1 MVQRAQII
9 IGPAGVG
16 KVFVVNYIQSTYCN
30 AIYEHCQSINRIM
43 RIINLDPAADNL
55 PYNCDIDI
63 RDLITLDDVV
73 EELNYGPNGGLMYCM
88 EYI

>member
-1 MVQRAQII
+1 
-9 IGPAGVG
+9 
-16 KVFVVNYIQSTYCN
+16 
-30 AIYEHCQSINRIM
+30 M

-55 PYNCDIDI
+55 PYNCDVDI